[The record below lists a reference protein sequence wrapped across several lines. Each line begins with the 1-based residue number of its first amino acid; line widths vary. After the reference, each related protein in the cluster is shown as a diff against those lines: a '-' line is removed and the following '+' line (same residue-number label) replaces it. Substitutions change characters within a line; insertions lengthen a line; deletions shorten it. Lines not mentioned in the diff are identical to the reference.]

1 MSGRHNA
8 FVTVGLTSAAGVR
21 AWKEHLNQ
29 VLAVLRTLRE
39 PDQMMAVSGD
49 PKVRMMN
56 G

>member
-1 MSGRHNA
+1 MIGRHNA

-29 VLAVLRTLRE
+29 VLRTLHE
-39 PDQMMAVSGD
+39 PDQMMAASDD
-49 PKVRMMN
+49 PKVRMKN